1 MATLTNFDIPLF
13 ADQALQGFVNT
24 LVPLRAFSTHY
35 SSGGESTNTQVLVPV
50 IANVT
55 ATTFGGSYAV
65 SGGTASVITVQI
77 NKQKIA
83 PISIT
88 DLQLASSGGKAN
100 AESWAYQQGVGLGL
114 AVLQDIWSLLTTA
127 NFAYATTV
135 AVGSLGVAELRK
147 GRLQLG
153 QNKVPMTP
161 RSFVFDVEPYDT
173 LLGISQYAGN
183 LFAYNN
189 SALTDAKVGPRVLG
203 CDIYETNSLP
213 GTNSIMGFIAHP
225 AGIGVAMRWL
235 PPQDGNTYFR
245 ADALVDENSGIVMG
259 LRDFYDNSAGTR
271 FVVLEANY
279 GYSAGLTNAV
289 RLYGRTN

>member
-24 LVPLRAFSTHY
+24 LVPLRAFSTHF

-77 NKQKIA
+77 SKQKIA

-88 DLQLASSGGKAN
+88 DLQLASSSGKAN

-114 AVLQDIWSLLTTA
+114 AVLQDIWTLLTTA
-127 NFAYATTV
+127 NFANVTSV
-135 AVGSLGVAELRK
+135 AVASLGVAELRK

-161 RSFVFDVEPYDT
+161 RAYVFDVEPYDT

-189 SALTDAKVGPRVLG
+189 SALSDGKIPRVLG

-213 GTNSIMGFIAHP
+213 GTNSVMGFIAHP
-225 AGIGVAMRWL
+225 AAIGVAMRWL

-245 ADALVDENSGIVMG
+245 ADALVDDATGIVMG
-259 LRDFYDNSAGTR
+259 IRDFYDNASGTR
-271 FVVLEANY
+271 YVVLESNY
-279 GYSAGLTNAV
+279 GYAAGLTNAA
-289 RLYGRTN
+289 RLYTRTN